1 MSRRIIQAMVCA
13 SEGDDPNDTNHTSHR
28 TMTFTLR
35 INNIKAQ
42 PTKIID
48 EGKGF
53 EANKQS
59 DSLLHYKKEETADE
73 FKMDDDGAEEYVYRT
88 PCGEEYTHFYT
99 YTRDFNEECPNEP
112 VDLGWRVEAVR
123 GYMQNEQEQ
132 MSGWWKNLSTNSASD
147 FTTAHLDFI

>member
-1 MSRRIIQAMVCA
+1 
-13 SEGDDPNDTNHTSHR
+13 
-28 TMTFTLR
+28 MTFTLR
-35 INNIKAQ
+35 INNIQTQ

-53 EANKQS
+53 EDNKQS
-59 DSLLHYKKEETADE
+59 DSLINYKKEESADD
-73 FKMDDDGAEEYVYRT
+73 FKMDNDDAEENVYRT
-88 PCGEEYTHFYT
+88 PCGEEYTHYQT
-99 YTRDFNEECPNEP
+99 YVGDFNEECPNEQ
-112 VDLGWRVEAVR
+112 VDLGWKVEAVK